1 MNLESQLILVFINA
15 LLSWAQKEGRI
26 HSESQVFDEAI
37 IERRTRAL
45 GYAIEARKQYYPSEQ
60 PYDYLPFKESNAS
73 FKWNDEAR
81 ADLVDYNLD
90 DLSI

>member
-1 MNLESQLILVFINA
+1 M
-15 LLSWAQKEGRI
+15 G
-26 HSESQVFDEAI
+26 SEMCIRD
-37 IERRTRAL
+37 R
-45 GYAIEARKQYYPSEQ
+45 YYPSEQ

-81 ADLVDYNLD
+81 TDLVDYNLD